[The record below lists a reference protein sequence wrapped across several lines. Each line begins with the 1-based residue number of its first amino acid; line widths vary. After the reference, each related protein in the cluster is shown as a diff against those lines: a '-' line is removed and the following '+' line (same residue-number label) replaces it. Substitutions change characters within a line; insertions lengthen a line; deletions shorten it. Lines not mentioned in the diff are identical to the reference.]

1 MDFRKSRSVRLAPA
15 LALALA
21 ACATVGPI
29 TAESPADAKQA
40 QVVERANARGTA
52 LVQGDLDAAYEFL
65 SEGSKAVIT
74 KDNFKRR
81 MGLVPFRAYRI
92 DTASCEGA
100 TCKVQSKLTYDH
112 RLMKGV
118 TTPVTELWVIER
130 GSVYFVFPAT

>member
-1 MDFRKSRSVRLAPA
+1 MNFGKSLARRLAPA
-15 LALALA
+15 LVLGLA
-21 ACATVGPI
+21 ACASVAPI

-40 QVVERANARGTA
+40 QVVDRANARGTA

-65 SEGSKAVIT
+65 SEGSKAVIG

-81 MGLVPFRAYRI
+81 MGIVPFRAYRI
-92 DTASCEGA
+92 EAASCEGA

-118 TTPVTELWVIER
+118 TTPVTEVWVIER
-130 GSVYFVFPAT
+130 GNAYFIFPAS